1 MHQPVGL
8 SCLPIGQFVSSV
20 QFSFVSVSDAYIE
33 LPGLVIF
40 LQCWLSQL
48 CVFLQWFGY
57 YKPGQTS
64 QKNTLQESALY
75 KEVTP
80 LSLFICFLCILWK
93 TFFMFAFV

>member
-1 MHQPVGL
+1 M
-8 SCLPIGQFVSSV
+8 
-20 QFSFVSVSDAYIE
+20 
-33 LPGLVIF
+33 
-40 LQCWLSQL
+40 
-48 CVFLQWFGY
+48 FLQWFGY

-93 TFFMFAFV
+93 TFFMFAFVDQLVSTQFATCLSACHTEWADYFSVLS